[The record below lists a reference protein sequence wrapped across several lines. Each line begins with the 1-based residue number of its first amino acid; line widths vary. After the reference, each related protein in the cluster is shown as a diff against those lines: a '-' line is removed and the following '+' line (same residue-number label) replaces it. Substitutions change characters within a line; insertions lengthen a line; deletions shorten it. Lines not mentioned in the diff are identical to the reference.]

1 MKKKNNKKVELLA
14 PAGGVEQFIA
24 AVENGADAIYLGGRS
39 FNARMKAGNFDDAM
53 LVKAVDFA
61 HKRGVDVHVAM
72 NILLRDDELRD
83 ALEYATFLYETGV
96 DALIVQDLGLASLIY
111 KNLPDF
117 PLHLSTQG
125 TVYSLDGVKAAE
137 RMGFRRVVL
146 SRELS
151 CEEIKFICANTE
163 TEIETFVH
171 GAICICYSGQC
182 QLSRAFGGR
191 SGNRGEC
198 AQPCRLKYNSFDE
211 DVRLMEKGSHALS
224 PKDLSLIDH
233 LGKLV
238 EAGVASLKI
247 EGRMKSPE
255 YVGVVVGI
263 YRKYLD
269 EYYRNGYYEVSA
281 GDRNALEQIF
291 NRGGF
296 TDQYFKGNS
305 DDRLMSKNIPKH
317 NGILIG
323 EVKKKVKGTDL
334 VDVKLFK
341 NLSLG
346 DGIEIRPQSGK
357 TASGSFAGNIVT
369 YYKELPK
376 GLRIGDLKGTVNPG
390 DLIYR
395 ISEKE
400 QLDEIRRSYKGIS
413 LDGSSKEKRKTQ
425 VDIIAISQKGKLRI
439 KANHGNGISCEVE
452 TDIIT
457 SDKTLNIEKFIA
469 AMKKSGN
476 TPFEVKNV
484 RFTGSAQVDLKV
496 SEMNYLRRSL
506 LEKLA
511 EALVVRRKSKKFS
524 YIVHKPEKSPK
535 RFEKYFYDW
544 ESYVLHRGEE
554 LHVNLPVYDIIPIVD
569 FERHYEE
576 LKGRNV
582 IPYISNVS
590 RGSEESFVKN
600 NLEAIC
606 THCKDCGIY
615 IGNIGWLEVF
625 RGLDVSLYGDYGLNV
640 CNEET
645 KDMLKTFGID
655 ICAGSLEGMTA
666 ANGRYPLMVM
676 EHRMREKILE
686 SKGRKAIRTIERQNS
701 DQTIIVFK
709 EVNALPVNKM
719 DFEGEVVRYY
729 F

>member
-83 ALEYATFLYETGV
+83 ALEYVTFLYETGV

-125 TVYSLDGVKAAE
+125 TVHSLDGVKAAE

-151 CEEIKFICANTE
+151 CEEIKFICANTK

-224 PKDLSLIDH
+224 PKDLSLVDH
-233 LGKLV
+233 LGKLA
-238 EAGVASLKI
+238 EAGVTSLKI

-269 EYYRNGYYEVSA
+269 EYYRNRYYEVSA
-281 GDRNALEQIF
+281 RDRNALEQIF

-296 TDQYFKGNS
+296 TDQYLKGNS

-425 VDIIAISQKGKLRI
+425 VDIIVISQKGKLRI
-439 KANHGNGISCEVE
+439 KANHGSGISCEVE
-452 TDIIT
+452 TDIVT
-457 SDKTLNIEKFIA
+457 SDKTLNMEKFIA

-484 RFTGSAQVDLKV
+484 RFTGSAQVDLRV
-496 SEMNYLRRSL
+496 SEMNHLRRSL

-524 YIVHKPEKSPK
+524 
-535 RFEKYFYDW
+535 
-544 ESYVLHRGEE
+544 
-554 LHVNLPVYDIIPIVD
+554 
-569 FERHYEE
+569 
-576 LKGRNV
+576 
-582 IPYISNVS
+582 
-590 RGSEESFVKN
+590 
-600 NLEAIC
+600 
-606 THCKDCGIY
+606 
-615 IGNIGWLEVF
+615 
-625 RGLDVSLYGDYGLNV
+625 
-640 CNEET
+640 
-645 KDMLKTFGID
+645 
-655 ICAGSLEGMTA
+655 
-666 ANGRYPLMVM
+666 
-676 EHRMREKILE
+676 
-686 SKGRKAIRTIERQNS
+686 
-701 DQTIIVFK
+701 
-709 EVNALPVNKM
+709 
-719 DFEGEVVRYY
+719 
-729 F
+729 

>member
-125 TVYSLDGVKAAE
+125 TVHSLDGVKAAE

-224 PKDLSLIDH
+224 PKDLILIDH

-457 SDKTLNIEKFIA
+457 SDKTLNMEKFIA

-615 IGNIGWLEVF
+615 
-625 RGLDVSLYGDYGLNV
+625 
-640 CNEET
+640 
-645 KDMLKTFGID
+645 
-655 ICAGSLEGMTA
+655 
-666 ANGRYPLMVM
+666 
-676 EHRMREKILE
+676 
-686 SKGRKAIRTIERQNS
+686 RKYRLA
-701 DQTIIVFK
+701 
-709 EVNALPVNKM
+709 
-719 DFEGEVVRYY
+719 
-729 F
+729 

>member
-83 ALEYATFLYETGV
+83 ALEYVTFLYETGV

-125 TVYSLDGVKAAE
+125 TVHSLDGVKAAE

-151 CEEIKFICANTE
+151 CEETKFICANTE

-305 DDRLMSKNIPKH
+305 DDRLMSKNIPK
-317 NGILIG
+317 
-323 EVKKKVKGTDL
+323 KKY
-334 VDVKLFK
+334 
-341 NLSLG
+341 S
-346 DGIEIRPQSGK
+346 
-357 TASGSFAGNIVT
+357 
-369 YYKELPK
+369 
-376 GLRIGDLKGTVNPG
+376 
-390 DLIYR
+390 
-395 ISEKE
+395 
-400 QLDEIRRSYKGIS
+400 
-413 LDGSSKEKRKTQ
+413 
-425 VDIIAISQKGKLRI
+425 
-439 KANHGNGISCEVE
+439 
-452 TDIIT
+452 
-457 SDKTLNIEKFIA
+457 
-469 AMKKSGN
+469 
-476 TPFEVKNV
+476 
-484 RFTGSAQVDLKV
+484 
-496 SEMNYLRRSL
+496 
-506 LEKLA
+506 
-511 EALVVRRKSKKFS
+511 
-524 YIVHKPEKSPK
+524 
-535 RFEKYFYDW
+535 
-544 ESYVLHRGEE
+544 
-554 LHVNLPVYDIIPIVD
+554 
-569 FERHYEE
+569 
-576 LKGRNV
+576 
-582 IPYISNVS
+582 
-590 RGSEESFVKN
+590 
-600 NLEAIC
+600 
-606 THCKDCGIY
+606 
-615 IGNIGWLEVF
+615 
-625 RGLDVSLYGDYGLNV
+625 
-640 CNEET
+640 
-645 KDMLKTFGID
+645 
-655 ICAGSLEGMTA
+655 
-666 ANGRYPLMVM
+666 
-676 EHRMREKILE
+676 
-686 SKGRKAIRTIERQNS
+686 
-701 DQTIIVFK
+701 
-709 EVNALPVNKM
+709 
-719 DFEGEVVRYY
+719 
-729 F
+729 